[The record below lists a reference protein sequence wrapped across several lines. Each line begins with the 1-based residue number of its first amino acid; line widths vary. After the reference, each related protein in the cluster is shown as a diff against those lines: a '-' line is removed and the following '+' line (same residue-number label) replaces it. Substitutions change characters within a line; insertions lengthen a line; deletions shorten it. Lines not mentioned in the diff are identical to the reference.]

1 MSIRRAIVETMF
13 AMDNAK
19 KALYHGEQLLD
30 AQGMFLLDDDT
41 ERHLERLET
50 YVNGL
55 DWESE
60 DVMFTVLGM
69 NFLPPF
75 FTIGYIEVV
84 DPSQFDVFIPLLGRG
99 PESFKLTSDGE
110 LHDLEKSM
118 SETLMRGL
126 RVAGDND
133 WLNEFYT
140 EVGLRHPVYLEVVK
154 RITAILDIM
163 ATNSATYELR
173 GRGEVFEYFFIA
185 VVPRLEKIL
194 KYFLN
199 NS

>member
-1 MSIRRAIVETMF
+1 MSIRRTIVETMF
-13 AMDNAK
+13 AMNNAA

-41 ERHLERLET
+41 ERHLARLET

-69 NFLPPF
+69 NFLPCF
-75 FTIGYIEVV
+75 AIEDIEVI
-84 DPSQFDVFIPLLGRG
+84 DASQFDVFIPVLGSE
-99 PESFKLTSDGE
+99 PESFMLTSDGE
-110 LHDLEKSM
+110 LHDFEKSM
-118 SETLMRGL
+118 SNTWMRGL
-126 RVAGDND
+126 RVARDND
-133 WLNEFYT
+133 WMNEFYT

-154 RITAILDIM
+154 RITAILDII

-173 GRGEVFEYFFIA
+173 DHEEVIEYFYIV

-194 KYFLN
+194 EGF
-199 NS
+199 SE